1 MNPSDPVTETAAVN
15 TAPRR
20 RTKWFWPGVLL
31 VVATGGA
38 SVLLVNQ
45 LPPPPVAATVS
56 APDVVRTMRLHPME
70 VVTVTP
76 QRIEDL
82 VKVTG
87 TIHPV
92 QEAAIAAQVSGLAET
107 VNVRPGDSVDAGQL
121 LVEVG
126 TTDLQLQLDQQRS
139 TMASNEVQLRAA
151 QATLDRTKL
160 LAAKGLAAQTTL
172 DAAQAEADR
181 LTATIATQQTQVA
194 QAETNL
200 RRARVTAPFAGTIAT
215 RTIEP
220 GQIVN
225 PGTTMLSLVDLS
237 SVRVEVV
244 AALKD
249 SARIMAGQSVRLTVQ
264 GMVGQQFT
272 GTVDRVSPIAE
283 AGTRSIKVYL
293 DLDNAE
299 GKLRG
304 GMFVTGEIVVQQDD
318 DVLALPVEAVQQRGD
333 ASYVMAV
340 VDGVLAEQP
349 IQTGTTW
356 PAAELVEARSGI
368 AAGDTIVRTPLSGL
382 SDGAPVIIEGN

>member
-1 MNPSDPVTETAAVN
+1 MNPSDPVAETAAV
-15 TAPRR
+15 TPTPRR
-20 RTKWFWPGVLL
+20 RAKWFWPGVAL

-38 SVLLVNQ
+38 SMLLINQ
-45 LPPPPVAATVS
+45 LPPAPVAATVA
-56 APDVVRTMRLHPME
+56 APEAVRTMRLHPME
-70 VVTVTP
+70 VVTIAP

-92 QEAAIAAQVSGLAET
+92 QEAAIAAQVSGLAEAVT
-107 VNVRPGDSVDAGQL
+107 VRPGDSVTAGQL

-172 DAAQAEADR
+172 DTAQAEADR

-249 SARIMAGQSVRLTVQ
+249 SSRIVAGQSVRLTVQ
-264 GMVGQQFT
+264 GITGQQFT

-293 DLDNAE
+293 DLDNKE

-318 DVLALPVEAVQQRGD
+318 DVLALPAEAIQQRGD
-333 ASYVMAV
+333 ASYVVAI
-340 VDGVLAEQP
+340 VDGVLAEHT
-349 IQTGTTW
+349 IETGTKW
-356 PAAELVEARSGI
+356 AAAELVEARSGVT
-368 AAGDTIVRTPLSGL
+368 AGDTIVRTPLSGL
-382 SDGAPVIIEGN
+382 TDGAPVIVEGN

>member
-1 MNPSDPVTETAAVN
+1 MNPTDPVAETAAVS

-20 RTKWFWPGVLL
+20 RARWLWPVAVL
-31 VVATGGA
+31 VVVTGGA
-38 SVLLVNQ
+38 SVLLVNH

-56 APDVVRTMRLHPME
+56 PPEVVRTMRLHPME
-70 VVTVTP
+70 VVTIMP

-107 VNVRPGDSVDAGQL
+107 VNVRPGDSVAAGQL

-151 QATLDRTKL
+151 QATLDRTRL
-160 LAAKGLAAQTTL
+160 LADKGLAAQTTL
-172 DAAQAEADR
+172 DTAQTEVDR
-181 LTATIATQQTQVA
+181 LAAAIATQQSQVA

-200 RRARVTAPFAGTIAT
+200 RRARVTAPFAGTVAS
-215 RTIEP
+215 RSIEP

-249 SARIMAGQSVRLTVQ
+249 SARITAGQSVRLTVQ
-264 GMVGQQFT
+264 GMAGQQFT

-304 GMFVTGEIVVQQDD
+304 GMFVTGEIVVQQAD

-340 VDGVLAEQP
+340 VDGVLTEQT
-349 IQTGTTW
+349 IETGTKW
-356 PAAELVEARSGI
+356 AAAELVEARSGI
-368 AAGDTIVRTPLSGL
+368 AAGATIVRTPLSGL
-382 SDGAPVIIEGN
+382 TDGAPVIIEGN

>member
-1 MNPSDPVTETAAVN
+1 MNPTDPVADTAAVN
-15 TAPRR
+15 PAPRR
-20 RTKWFWPGVLL
+20 RAKWFWPVALL

-45 LPPPPVAATVS
+45 LPPPPVAAAAA
-56 APDVVRTMRLHPME
+56 APAVVRTMRLHPME
-70 VVTVTP
+70 VVTITP

-107 VNVRPGDSVDAGQL
+107 VNVRPGDSVAAGQL

-139 TMASNEVQLRAA
+139 TMASNQVQLRAA
-151 QATLDRTKL
+151 QATLDRTRL
-160 LAAKGLAAQTTL
+160 LADKGLAAQTTL
-172 DAAQAEADR
+172 DTAQTEVDR
-181 LTATIATQQTQVA
+181 LTAAIATQQSQVA

-200 RRARVTAPFAGTIAT
+200 RRARVTAPFAGTVAS
-215 RTIEP
+215 RSIEP

-249 SARIMAGQSVRLTVQ
+249 SARISAGQSVRLSVQ
-264 GMVGQQFT
+264 GMAGQQFT

-318 DVLALPVEAVQQRGD
+318 DVLALPMEAVQRRGD

-340 VDGVLAEQP
+340 VDGVLTEQI
-349 IQTGTTW
+349 IQTGTKW
-356 PAAELVEARSGI
+356 AAAELVEARSGI
-368 AAGDTIVRTPLSGL
+368 TAGATIVRTTLSGL
-382 SDGAPVIIEGN
+382 TDGAPVIIEGN